1 MSRAMSATRARDG
14 TIARAVTASRAS
26 ETATRRRSTRRRRAR
41 STRPTTTR
49 GVSEED
55 AERVIRC
62 CELARECEGKSAPHP
77 LSACAVAERASGR
90 VVAEAS
96 HEGQGATR
104 AEISCA
110 NDLAARGVCLEAS
123 GGGTVYV
130 NLEPVH
136 GEVAGETRERGGGGR
151 RGGDA
156 RGGGHVAP
164 VAGFE
169 RTRGASDARTWD

>member
-1 MSRAMSATRARDG
+1 MSRAMSATRARGGAD
-14 TIARAVTASRAS
+14 ARFVTASRAS
-26 ETATRRRSTRRRRAR
+26 ETATRRRSTQSRRAR
-41 STRPTTTR
+41 STRPTARTTTTR

-130 NLEPVH
+130 NLELSLIH
-136 GEVAGETRERGGGGR
+136 I
-151 RGGDA
+151 
-156 RGGGHVAP
+156 
-164 VAGFE
+164 
-169 RTRGASDARTWD
+169 

>member
-49 GVSEED
+49 GVSGGGRRTRD
-55 AERVIRC
+55 SVLRTRAS
-62 CELARECEGKSAPHP
+62 ARKSAPHP

-110 NDLAARGVCLEAS
+110 NDLAARGVCVWRRA
-123 GGGTVYV
+123 
-130 NLEPVH
+130 
-136 GEVAGETRERGGGGR
+136 AGGR
-151 RGGDA
+151 C
-156 RGGGHVAP
+156 
-164 VAGFE
+164 
-169 RTRGASDARTWD
+169 T